1 MSNTN
6 ANVAAPIGH
15 NTPPDHLAPVYA
27 QFPLDVVDADGV
39 YLNTADGRR
48 VLDLYGGH
56 AVAALGYN
64 HPRWV
69 DALTRQAK
77 ALAFQSN
84 AVPLDVRK
92 RAATKL
98 AKFCGLGL
106 DTVFFVN
113 SGAEANENALKLAL
127 KVTGRREVIAVEGSF
142 HGRTAAA
149 GAVTWGAQKKW
160 YGFPQ
165 APFDVSFIARNDY
178 AAARAAITEKT
189 GAVIVEPVQG
199 VAGAL
204 DLPKELLETLRQ
216 RCNET
221 GTVLIFDEVQCGVG
235 RTGYPFAANLYG
247 VTPDMI
253 TTAKALGAGFPV
265 SALLLSDALASQL
278 KVDDLGTTFG
288 GGPMACAMVE
298 AVVDIIESENLLE
311 NVRKRSAEMRERC
324 VVGPVI
330 GTQGAGFLL
339 GLKTRR
345 PAKEVQAELLKANIL
360 TGTSGDP
367 HIVRILAPYVLK
379 SEHVEQLRAALLNL
393 AP

>member
-1 MSNTN
+1 
-6 ANVAAPIGH
+6 
-15 NTPPDHLAPVYA
+15 
-27 QFPLDVVDADGV
+27 
-39 YLNTADGRR
+39 
-48 VLDLYGGH
+48 
-56 AVAALGYN
+56 
-64 HPRWV
+64 
-69 DALTRQAK
+69 
-77 ALAFQSN
+77 
-84 AVPLDVRK
+84 
-92 RAATKL
+92 
-98 AKFCGLGL
+98 
-106 DTVFFVN
+106 
-113 SGAEANENALKLAL
+113 
-127 KVTGRREVIAVEGSF
+127 
-142 HGRTAAA
+142 
-149 GAVTWGAQKKW
+149 
-160 YGFPQ
+160 
-165 APFDVSFIARNDY
+165 
-178 AAARAAITEKT
+178 
-189 GAVIVEPVQG
+189 VIVEPVQG

-204 DLPKELLETLRQ
+204 DLPKQLLETLRQ
-216 RCNET
+216 RCSET

-265 SALLLSDALASQL
+265 SALLLSDSMAANL
-278 KVDDLGTTFG
+278 KMDDLGTTFG

-345 PAKEVQAELLKANIL
+345 PAKEVQAELLKADIL

-367 HIVRILAPYVLK
+367 HVVRILAPYVLK
-379 SEHVEQLRAALLNL
+379 TEHVEQLRAALLTL